1 MNRMNR
7 LHDSATM
14 IDRTGGLT
22 ADASVSALPMGENGV
37 IVERI
42 SPSLTARGVSLIMA
56 RRAVS
61 DSFCPLIGDDLSRC
75 RLRNPTDS
83 AAAVMEMEVVM
94 IVTMGPVIFIGR
106 Y

>member
-1 MNRMNR
+1 
-7 LHDSATM
+7 M
-14 IDRTGGLT
+14 IDRTRGLT
-22 ADASVSALPMGENGV
+22 AHASVSTLPMGENGV

-42 SPSLTARGVSLIMA
+42 SPSLTVRVVSLIMA

-61 DSFCPLIGDDLSRC
+61 DSFLPLIGDDLYRC

-94 IVTMGPVIFIGR
+94 MVTMEPVIVIGR

>member
-1 MNRMNR
+1 
-7 LHDSATM
+7 M
-14 IDRTGGLT
+14 IDRTRGLT
-22 ADASVSALPMGENGV
+22 AHASVSTPPMGENGV

-61 DSFCPLIGDDLSRC
+61 DSFRPLIGDDLYRC
-75 RLRNPTDS
+75 ILRNPTDS
-83 AAAVMEMEVVM
+83 TGAVMEMEVVM
-94 IVTMGPVIFIGR
+94 MVTMGPVIVIGR